1 MTWTATE
8 VDSIVLG
15 PRRKHAI
22 VTITADSSY
31 AGSGGETVDLSAI
44 FPTLVWGGRPLEND
58 AAAKYVMTY
67 DRATSGAPATGKII
81 ASYCDYDALGD
92 GALIEV
98 AGTTDLS
105 TSCTG
110 YWEFWGY

>member
-1 MTWTATE
+1 MAWTATE

-15 PRRKHAI
+15 PRRKHSI
-22 VTITADSSY
+22 VTITADASY

-58 AAAKYVMTY
+58 AAAGYAMRY
-67 DRATSGAPATGKII
+67 DRAASGAPATGKVI
-81 ASYCDYDALGD
+81 AYWGNNDGGAD
-92 GALIEV
+92 GALVEA

-105 TSCTG
+105 TVATG